1 MALVAGYL
9 LPTHWHCNR
18 LLRSLPPVIVPNG
31 IPAVPVSGFN
41 AKIPMTE
48 NCANFAF
55 PLYRDGKTARVLLS
69 RYIGTGKLREFWR
82 PEISA
87 LQNCL
92 RDRSETVP
100 ETVSETLLV
109 VLLP

>member
-1 MALVAGYL
+1 MQTEFAFHVGVRDMALVAGYL

-48 NCANFAF
+48 NCASFGV
-55 PLYRDGKTARVLLS
+55 PQY
-69 RYIGTGKLREFWR
+69 
-82 PEISA
+82 P
-87 LQNCL
+87 
-92 RDRSETVP
+92 RSK
-100 ETVSETLLV
+100 TVSEIVRRQCLRRFRRHSSSFSFHN
-109 VLLP
+109 